1 MSTGIRAEPGAA
13 ASLDLE
19 STARLPVL
27 DVAAYEAQFGVEET
41 SAIPVLRQADLPL
54 TPAAPDASPTSAEF
68 DELRAGRDAAE
79 ARAAGL
85 LLDVQQE
92 TARREAAE
100 ARVAAL
106 RETVETLRSHID
118 SEAGE
123 RVTLRRE
130 ADFASLQLSS
140 LRDELE
146 RHRERLRDA
155 EGRRGLWEGL
165 LRDAEVARAAEVEAI
180 RAEAA
185 ALRAAS
191 AAERERLGHLA
202 AELEAGRGARERRE
216 TELLAALE
224 AAERRAADG
233 AAELSELAARA
244 QGLQQA
250 LDERGNAYALLLS
263 DRDAAVVARDAAVA
277 GRDAL
282 LVERDAVA
290 AQRDAFAAQRDAMT
304 AERDALQAELE
315 QAQARIAAM
324 LVAPPVAPPA
334 VPAPGTGADVMQRV
348 QDELRSTGDRVSEL
362 ETDLRA
368 AEDQINRLEGELRI
382 KSQRLEEA
390 ARIAAHAGARADG
403 GERGRRRADD
413 PPPRRRAPP
422 AESADPV
429 AGEGAFPGSVAT
441 ADGVARY
448 LVLMDGDTEIVHV
461 LGRRTTVGRGPDN
474 DIRIDAKYVSRH
486 HGVVLAGPTQTVV
499 EDLHSTNGV
508 MVNGRRVSRG
518 SLRDGDVVHFGKSQ
532 FRFVERV
539 RQR

>member
-1 MSTGIRAEPGAA
+1 MSTGIRAEPGDAA
-13 ASLDLE
+13 ALDLE

-27 DVAAYEAQFGVEET
+27 DVAAYEAQIGADST
-41 SAIPVLRQADLPL
+41 SAIPVLRQAELPL
-54 TPAAPDASPTSAEF
+54 APPPPAATPTSAEF

-92 TARREAAE
+92 VARREVAE

-106 RETVETLRSHID
+106 REALETLRSRAD

-123 RVTLRRE
+123 RVALRRE

-146 RHRERLRDA
+146 RHRERARDA

-165 LRDAEVARAAEVEAI
+165 LREAEVARAAEVAAMQ
-180 RAEAA
+180 AEAG
-185 ALRAAS
+185 ALREEA
-191 AAERERLGHLA
+191 AAERERLSVAA
-202 AELEAGRGARERRE
+202 AELEAARGARERRE
-216 TELLAALE
+216 AELLAALE
-224 AAERRAADG
+224 SAERRLADST
-233 AAELSELAARA
+233 AQLRELAARS

-250 LDERGNAYALLLS
+250 LDERGSAYALLLA
-263 DRDAAVVARDAAVA
+263 DRDAAVAARDAALA

-282 LVERDAVA
+282 LADRDAVITERDAVV
-290 AQRDAFAAQRDAMT
+290 
-304 AERDALQAELE
+304 AERDAVMAERGALRAALE
-315 QAQARIAAM
+315 HAQAQIAAM
-324 LVAPPVAPPA
+324 SVTPPEAPATLA
-334 VPAPGTGADVMQRV
+334 AAAAGADILQKV
-348 QDELRSTGDRVSEL
+348 QDELRSTGDRVGEL

-390 ARIAAHAGARADG
+390 ARIAAQVGARTDG
-403 GERGRRRADD
+403 GERTRRRADD
-413 PPPRRRAPP
+413 PPLRRRVAPVETTDP
-422 AESADPV
+422 AAVEGGFTGSA
-429 AGEGAFPGSVAT
+429 AT

-474 DIRIDAKYVSRH
+474 DIRIDAKFVSRH
-486 HGVVLAGPTQTVV
+486 HGVLLAGPTQTVV

-508 MVNGRRVSRG
+508 LVNGRRVSRAT
-518 SLRDGDVVHFGKSQ
+518 LRDGDVVHFGKSQ